1 VRLEEPL
8 LLEALPIPPFLIS
21 REKHLQFGAATATV
35 ALVMVAMAIKYAYN
49 RLPP

>member
-1 VRLEEPL
+1 VLEEPAG
-8 LLEALPIPPFLIS
+8 LEALPIPPFPLG
-21 REKHLQFGAATATV
+21 EKHLQFVAATATV